1 MVRHWISG
9 PKQTQEMRTRNNV
22 MYQMRQD
29 GKTYR
34 EISERF
40 GVSRN
45 RVLQCVERIQ
55 RKNDD

>member
-1 MVRHWISG
+1 MHHWWISG
-9 PKQTQEMRTRNNV
+9 PRQTQEMITRNNI
-22 MYQMRQD
+22 MHQMRQD

-45 RVLQCVERIQ
+45 RVFQCVERIQ
-55 RKNDD
+55 EKNNV